1 MGNFRTVLLPTAD
14 LAASRELYSKL
25 LGIAPSADSDY
36 YVGFDVDGQ
45 HIGLVPGSTAV
56 QPNLHVDD
64 LESAMRLITDA
75 GGSVVDE
82 PKEVGGGRRVAVVQ
96 DPSGAR
102 FGLIHDA
109 N

>member
-1 MGNFRTVLLPTAD
+1 MGNFRTVLLPTQD
-14 LAASRELYSKL
+14 LAASRALYIEL
-25 LGIAPSADSDY
+25 LGVQPSADSDY

-45 HIGLVPGSTAV
+45 QIGLVPGNTAV

-64 LESAMRLITDA
+64 LEASMTLVTDA

-82 PKEVGGGRRVAVVQ
+82 PREVGGGRRVAVIQ

-109 N
+109 S

>member
-25 LGIAPSADSDY
+25 LGTQPTADSDY
-36 YVGFDVDGQ
+36 YVGFEVDGQ
-45 HIGLVPGSTAV
+45 QIGLVPGSTAV

-64 LESAMRLITDA
+64 LEASLQLITDA
-75 GGSVVDE
+75 GGSIVDE
-82 PKEVGGGRRVAVVQ
+82 PKQVGGGRRVAVVQ

-109 N
+109 S